1 MPETKTN
8 KERLKEITDGIEQGI
23 KELFE
28 SDRYRQYLSVMSR
41 FHRYSVNNTMLIY
54 LQRPDASLV
63 AGFQKWKNQFGR
75 HVKQGE
81 RGITIIAPTPFKKKI
96 EEVKLDPDT
105 KAPLLD
111 QDGQQITEEKEI
123 SIPMFKPVKVFDV
136 AQTDGKPLPQLA
148 STLIGNVEQYEV
160 FTEALRRSAPVPIS
174 FKALAPNLDG
184 YFSPGDQAITIRE
197 GMSQIQTVSA
207 MVHEIAHSKLHDYEK
222 QQAETSADKDDAEIA
237 RKDRHTEEVEAE
249 SISYAVCQY
258 YGIETGDNSFGYIA
272 SWSEGKELKELR
284 DSLETI
290 NRTASELISTIDY
303 HYREICKERGID
315 PKTLTEQVEDAL
327 PSPEVSGPEA
337 PAPEPPDAYHVLAS
351 DICDHLEQLHNEG
364 RIGTPFNLTTKDDAV
379 VGLADLLRSGH
390 FDGARDVLAGAAEQ
404 SGVPAPEEL
413 TARLED
419 LSDEWDRSLTYK
431 LEPGIMQD
439 GISYVMAFA
448 GDASQG
454 AIFTGPTEVCERLL
468 AELNEGTTTARQARA
483 LNRQW
488 EEAATERPL
497 GKQETLYLLDKTH
510 ILHIQANDNGFDYSL
525 YDADSLKLMD
535 GGQFS
540 FAAAKMHPAE
550 TLMEGAFREVC
561 VQQGLEPAQTEPL
574 PLEKLEEITAAN
586 EIAPVP
592 ELEKDA
598 PEQEYVF
605 PDPTVT
611 PQMMNHYGYMDQDML
626 PLSKD
631 RAMELAEQDVTIF
644 MLFQDGSEEMAFDAE
659 EIAGHDGLFGIAA
672 EEWEAIRSEIPPRD
686 VEKRFMDNPKD
697 AFLIYQLRA
706 DAPRE
711 RLFADMDCL
720 TSDPRREHYDPI
732 YTGDLLDAGKTPEKL
747 ESLFQTF
754 NISRPGDFCGHSLSV
769 SDVVALKQDG
779 QVSYH
784 FCDSIGFKELPGFNQ
799 PENYLRTAEM
809 SLEDDYGMI
818 DGIINNGSKTPTV
831 AELEDQVSAGQTISL
846 MDLAAAVQAERKDRP
861 RSRTPKA
868 KEQKPSILERLK
880 QPIPTQANKTAPHR
894 SAEREI

>member
-1 MPETKTN
+1 MPEEKTN

-23 KELFE
+23 KELFQSE
-28 SDRYRQYLSVMSR
+28 RYRTYLSVMSR

-123 SIPMFKPVKVFDV
+123 SIPMYRPVKVFDV

-148 STLIGNVEQYEV
+148 STLTGNVEQYEV
-160 FTEALRRSAPVPIS
+160 FTEALRRSAPVPIC

-184 YFSPGDQAITIRE
+184 YFSPSDQAITIRE

-222 QQAETSADKDDAEIA
+222 QQAETSAGKDDAEIA

-284 DSLETI
+284 ASLETI
-290 NRTASELISTIDY
+290 NRTASELITAIDY

-315 PKTLTEQVEDAL
+315 PKTLTEQTAEAQ
-327 PSPEVSGPEA
+327 PAPEVPV
-337 PAPEPPDAYHVLAS
+337 PEPPDAYQILAS

-364 RIGTPFNLTTKDDAV
+364 KIGTPFNLTTKEEAV
-379 VGLADLLRSGH
+379 VGLADLLRSGR

-413 TARLED
+413 TARLETI
-419 LSDEWDRSLTYK
+419 SDEWDKSLTYK
-431 LEPGIMQD
+431 LEQGIMQD
-439 GISYVMAFA
+439 GTGYVMAFA
-448 GDASQG
+448 GEASQG
-454 AIFTGPTEVCERLL
+454 AIFTGPTQVCERLL

-488 EEAATERPL
+488 EEAGTERPL
-497 GKQETLYLLDKTH
+497 SEPETLYLLDQSQ
-510 ILHIQANDNGFDYSL
+510 ILHIQAADDSFDYSL

-540 FAAAKMHPAE
+540 FEGAKMHPAE
-550 TLMEGAFREVC
+550 TLMEGAVKEAC
-561 VQQGLEPAQTEPL
+561 VLQGLEPKTAEPL

-586 EIAPVP
+586 DMAPVP
-592 ELEKDA
+592 EQEKDE
-598 PEQEYVF
+598 PEQEFVF

-611 PQMMNHYGYMDQDML
+611 SQMMNHYGYMDQDML

-631 RAMELAEQDVTIF
+631 RALELMEQDVTIF
-644 MLFQDGSEEMAFDAE
+644 MLYQDGSEEMAFDAE

-672 EEWEAIRSEIPPRD
+672 EEWGAIRSEIPPRD

-697 AFLIYQLRA
+697 AFLIYQLRR

-711 RLFADMDCL
+711 LLFTDMEHL
-720 TSDPRREHYDPI
+720 TSDPKREHYDPI

-779 QVSYH
+779 AVSYH

-799 PENYLRTAEM
+799 PDNYLRTAEM

-818 DGIINNGSKTPTV
+818 DGIINNGSKTRTV
-831 AELEDQVSAGQTISL
+831 AELEAQVNAGQTISL
-846 MDLAAAVQAERKDRP
+846 MDLATAVQAEKKDRP
-861 RSRTPKA
+861 KSRMPKE

>member
-1 MPETKTN
+1 MAEEKTN

-23 KELFE
+23 KELFQSE
-28 SDRYRQYLSVMSR
+28 RYRTYLSVMSR

-105 KAPLLD
+105 KAPMLD
-111 QDGQQITEEKEI
+111 QDGQQIMEEKEI

-148 STLIGNVEQYEV
+148 STLTGNVEQYEV
-160 FTEALRRSAPVPIS
+160 FTEALRRSAPVPIN

-222 QQAETSADKDDAEIA
+222 QQTEASAGKDGAEIVK
-237 RKDRHTEEVEAE
+237 KDRHTEEVEAE

-284 DSLETI
+284 ASLETI
-290 NRTASELISTIDY
+290 NRTASELITAIDY

-315 PKTLTEQVEDAL
+315 PKTLTEQTAETQPA
-327 PSPEVSGPEA
+327 PEA
-337 PAPEPPDAYHVLAS
+337 PVSEPPDAYHVLAS
-351 DICDHLEQLHNEG
+351 DLCDHLEQLHGEG
-364 RIGTPFNLTTKDDAV
+364 KIGTPFNLTTKEEAI

-431 LEPGIMQD
+431 LEQGIMQD
-439 GISYVMAFA
+439 GTGYVMAFA
-448 GDASQG
+448 GEAAQG
-454 AIFTGPTEVCERLL
+454 PIFTGPTEVCERLL

-488 EEAATERPL
+488 EEAGEERPL
-497 GKQETLYLLDKTH
+497 GEPETLYLLDNTH
-510 ILHIQANDNGFDYSL
+510 ILHIQAIDDGFDYSL
-525 YDADSLKLMD
+525 YDADSMKLMD

-540 FAAAKMHPAE
+540 FEGAKMHPAE

-561 VQQGLEPAQTEPL
+561 VLQGLEPAQVESL

-586 EIAPVP
+586 DISPVP
-592 ELEKDA
+592 ELEKDE
-598 PEQEYVF
+598 PEQEYIF
-605 PDPTVT
+605 PDPTIT
-611 PQMMNHYGYMDQDML
+611 QQMMNRYGYMDQDML

-644 MLFQDGSEEMAFDAE
+644 MLYQDGSEEMAFDAE

-672 EEWEAIRSEIPPRD
+672 EEWEAIKSDIPPRD
-686 VEKRFMDNPKD
+686 VEKRFTDNPRD
-697 AFLIYQLRA
+697 AFLIYQLRS

-711 RLFADMDCL
+711 RLFADMECL
-720 TSDPRREHYDPI
+720 TSDPRREHYNPI
-732 YTGDLLDAGKTPEKL
+732 YTGDLLDGGKTPEKL

-831 AELEDQVSAGQTISL
+831 AELEAQVNAGQTISL
-846 MDLAAAVQAERKDRP
+846 MDLAAAVQAEKKDRP
-861 RSRTPKA
+861 KSRMPKE

-880 QPIPTQANKTAPHR
+880 QPIPKQESKTAPHR

>member
-1 MPETKTN
+1 MAEEKTN

-23 KELFE
+23 KELFQSE
-28 SDRYRQYLSVMSR
+28 RYRTYLSVMSR

-111 QDGQQITEEKEI
+111 QDGQQIMEEKEI

-148 STLIGNVEQYEV
+148 STLTGNVEQYEV

-222 QQAETSADKDDAEIA
+222 QQTEASAGKDGAEIVK
-237 RKDRHTEEVEAE
+237 KDRHTEEVEAE

-284 DSLETI
+284 ASLETI
-290 NRTASELISTIDY
+290 NRTASELISAIDY

-315 PKTLTEQVEDAL
+315 PKTLTEQTAEAQ
-327 PSPEVSGPEA
+327 PAPEA
-337 PAPEPPDAYHVLAS
+337 PVPKQPDAYHVLAS

-364 RIGTPFNLTTKDDAV
+364 KIGTPFNLTTKEEAV

-413 TARLED
+413 TARLEA
-419 LSDEWDRSLTYK
+419 LSDEWDKSLTYK

-439 GISYVMAFA
+439 GTGYVMAFA
-448 GDASQG
+448 GEAAQG
-454 AIFTGPTEVCERLL
+454 AIFTGPTQVCERLL
-468 AELNEGTTTARQARA
+468 AELNEGTMTARQARA

-488 EEAATERPL
+488 EEVGGERPL
-497 GKQETLYLLDKTH
+497 GEPETLYLLDKTH
-510 ILHIQANDNGFDYSL
+510 ILHIQVADDSFDYSL

-535 GGQFS
+535 GGQIS
-540 FAAAKMHPAE
+540 FEGAKMHPAE
-550 TLMEGAFREVC
+550 TLMEGAVKEAC
-561 VQQGLEPAQTEPL
+561 VLQGMEPAQAQPL

-592 ELEKDA
+592 ELEKDD

-799 PENYLRTAEM
+799 PENYLKTAEM

-831 AELEDQVSAGQTISL
+831 AELEAQVNAGQTISL
-846 MDLAAAVQAERKDRP
+846 MDLATAVQAEKKDRP
-861 RSRTPKA
+861 KSRMPKE

-880 QPIPTQANKTAPHR
+880 QPIPQQESKTAPHR

>member
-1 MPETKTN
+1 
-8 KERLKEITDGIEQGI
+8 
-23 KELFE
+23 
-28 SDRYRQYLSVMSR
+28 
-41 FHRYSVNNTMLIY
+41 
-54 LQRPDASLV
+54 
-63 AGFQKWKNQFGR
+63 
-75 HVKQGE
+75 
-81 RGITIIAPTPFKKKI
+81 
-96 EEVKLDPDT
+96 
-105 KAPLLD
+105 
-111 QDGQQITEEKEI
+111 
-123 SIPMFKPVKVFDV
+123 
-136 AQTDGKPLPQLA
+136 
-148 STLIGNVEQYEV
+148 
-160 FTEALRRSAPVPIS
+160 
-174 FKALAPNLDG
+174 
-184 YFSPGDQAITIRE
+184 
-197 GMSQIQTVSA
+197 
-207 MVHEIAHSKLHDYEK
+207 
-222 QQAETSADKDDAEIA
+222 
-237 RKDRHTEEVEAE
+237 
-249 SISYAVCQY
+249 
-258 YGIETGDNSFGYIA
+258 
-272 SWSEGKELKELR
+272 
-284 DSLETI
+284 SLETI
-290 NRTASELISTIDY
+290 NRTASELISAIDY

-315 PKTLTEQVEDAL
+315 PKTLTEQTAEAQ
-327 PSPEVSGPEA
+327 PAPEA
-337 PAPEPPDAYHVLAS
+337 PIPKQPDAYQVLAS

-364 RIGTPFNLTTKDDAV
+364 KIGTPFNLTTKEEAV

-413 TARLED
+413 TVRLEA
-419 LSDEWDRSLTYK
+419 LSDEWDKRLTYK

-448 GDASQG
+448 GEASQG
-454 AIFTGPTEVCERLL
+454 PIFTGPTQICERLL
-468 AELNEGTTTARQARA
+468 AELNEGTMTARQARA

-497 GKQETLYLLDKTH
+497 GEPETLYLLDNTH
-510 ILHIQANDNGFDYSL
+510 ILHIQAIDDGFDYSL
-525 YDADSLKLMD
+525 YDADSLKLID

-540 FAAAKMHPAE
+540 FEGAKMHPAE

-561 VQQGLEPAQTEPL
+561 VLQGLEPAQVESL

-586 EIAPVP
+586 DISPVP
-592 ELEKDA
+592 ELEKDE
-598 PEQEYVF
+598 PEQEYIF
-605 PDPTVT
+605 PDPTIT
-611 PQMMNHYGYMDQDML
+611 QQTMNRYGYMDQDML
-626 PLSKD
+626 PLSKN

-644 MLFQDGSEEMAFDAE
+644 MLYQDGSEEMAFDAE
-659 EIAGHDGLFGIAA
+659 EIARHDGLFGIAA

-732 YTGDLLDAGKTPEKL
+732 YTGDLLATGKTPETL

-769 SDVVALKQDG
+769 SDIVALKQDG
-779 QVSYH
+779 QLSYH
-784 FCDSIGFKELPGFNQ
+784 FCDSVGFKELPGFNQ

-831 AELEDQVSAGQTISL
+831 AELEAQVNAGQTISL
-846 MDLAAAVQAERKDRP
+846 MDLATAVQAERKDRP

-880 QPIPTQANKTAPHR
+880 QPMPKQGNKTAPHR

>member
-1 MPETKTN
+1 MAETKTN

-23 KELFE
+23 KELFQSE
-28 SDRYRQYLSVMSR
+28 KYRTYLSVMSR

-54 LQRPDASLV
+54 LQRPNASLV

-111 QDGQQITEEKEI
+111 QDGRQIMEEKEI
-123 SIPMFKPVKVFDV
+123 SIPMYRPVKVFDV

-148 STLIGNVEQYEV
+148 ATLSGNVEQYEV

-197 GMSQIQTVSA
+197 GMSEVQTVSA

-222 QQAETSADKDDAEIA
+222 QQAEASAGKDGVEIVK
-237 RKDRHTEEVEAE
+237 KDRHTEEVEAE

-272 SWSEGKELKELR
+272 SWSEGKKLKELR
-284 DSLETI
+284 ASLETI
-290 NRTASELISTIDY
+290 NRTASELITAINY

-315 PKTLTEQVEDAL
+315 PKTLTEQVEDTP
-327 PSPEVSGPEA
+327 PSPETSAPEA
-337 PAPEPPDAYHVLAS
+337 PAPEPPDAYQVFAS
-351 DICDHLEQLHNEG
+351 DLCSHLEQLHQEG
-364 RIGTPFNLTTKDDAV
+364 RIGTPFNLTTKDDLIS
-379 VGLADLLRSGH
+379 GLADVLRNGG
-390 FDGARDVLAGAAEQ
+390 FDGARGVLAGAAEQ
-404 SGVPAPEEL
+404 SGALAPEEL
-413 TARLED
+413 TARLEA
-419 LSDEWDRSLTYK
+419 LSDEWDKRLTYK

-439 GISYVMAFA
+439 GTGYVMAFA
-448 GDASQG
+448 GEASQG
-454 AIFTGPTEVCERLL
+454 PIFTGPTEVCERLL
-468 AELNEGTTTARQARA
+468 AELNEGNMTARQARA

-488 EEAATERPL
+488 EEAGTERPL
-497 GKQETLYLLDKTH
+497 GEPETLYLLDQSQ
-510 ILHIQANDNGFDYSL
+510 ILHIQAADDCFSYSL
-525 YDADSLKLMD
+525 YDADSMKLID

-540 FAAAKMHPAE
+540 VEGAKMHPVK
-550 TLMEGAFREVC
+550 TLMEGAFKEAC
-561 VQQGLEPAQTEPL
+561 VLQGLTPTTAEPL
-574 PLEKLEEITAAN
+574 PVEKLEEIKAAN
-586 EIAPVP
+586 TLPPVQ
-592 ELEKDA
+592 EMQLDE
-598 PEQEYVF
+598 PEQDMVL

-611 PQMMNHYGYMDQDML
+611 TQMMNRYGYVDQDML

-631 RAMELAEQDVTIF
+631 RALELAEQDVTIF
-644 MLFQDGSEEMAFDAE
+644 MLYQDGSEEMAFDAE

-672 EEWEAIRSEIPPRD
+672 EEWEAIKSDIPPRD

-697 AFLIYQLRA
+697 TFLIYQLRA

-711 RLFADMDCL
+711 RLFADMECL

-732 YTGDLLDAGKTPEKL
+732 YTGDLSEAGKTPEKL

-779 QVSYH
+779 TVSYH
-784 FCDSIGFKELPGFNQ
+784 YCDSVGFKELPGFNQ
-799 PENYLRTAEM
+799 PENHLKTAEM

-831 AELEDQVSAGQTISL
+831 AELEAQVNAGQTISL
-846 MDLAAAVQAERKDRP
+846 MDLATAVQAEKKN
-861 RSRTPKA
+861 RSKSRMPKE

-880 QPIPTQANKTAPHR
+880 QPIPKQESKAAPHR